1 MSRFL
6 CSRRFIIVGF
16 EKHLTTCKI
25 FVLKYTNLT
34 LTLSAKGLAL
44 QEDFKK
50 TKIKLDLLTG
60 IDMLVV

>member
-1 MSRFL
+1 M
-6 CSRRFIIVGF
+6 
-16 EKHLTTCKI
+16 
-25 FVLKYTNLT
+25 T